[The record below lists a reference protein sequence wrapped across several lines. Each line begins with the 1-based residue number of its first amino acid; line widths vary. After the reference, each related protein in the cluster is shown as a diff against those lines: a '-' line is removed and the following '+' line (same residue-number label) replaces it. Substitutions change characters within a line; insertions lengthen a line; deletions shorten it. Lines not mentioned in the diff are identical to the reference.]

1 MLSYD
6 LNERLL
12 TAVQSGDFEQAL
24 GCIMQGAQASYV
36 SPTCGRTAVGTAA
49 ILGDAE
55 LLELLVQSCEE
66 PELDVFH
73 QCEFSAGPLMKH
85 FRKNKLIKFY
95 FRIMGFP
102 KLSAIVMIKKSVH
115 TFYAVTRM
123 CFKVTKICFSF
134 AKDSKD
140 FHQVNN
146 SWPAENR

>member
-66 PELDVFH
+66 PELFY
-73 QCEFSAGPLMKH
+73 
-85 FRKNKLIKFY
+85 LIFLIQFFY
-95 FRIMGFP
+95 FIIS
-102 KLSAIVMIKKSVH
+102 L
-115 TFYAVTRM
+115 
-123 CFKVTKICFSF
+123 FS
-134 AKDSKD
+134 
-140 FHQVNN
+140 NL
-146 SWPAENR
+146 